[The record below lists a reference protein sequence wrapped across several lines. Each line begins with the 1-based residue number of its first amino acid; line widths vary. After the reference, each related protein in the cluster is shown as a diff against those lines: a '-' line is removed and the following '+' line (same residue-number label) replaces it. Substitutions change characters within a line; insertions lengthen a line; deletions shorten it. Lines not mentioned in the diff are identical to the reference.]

1 MIAKV
6 VVVGSGKRRRRVR
19 GGEKRSSLPVVPSST
34 TW

>member
-19 GGEKRSSLPVVPSST
+19 GGEKGHLCR
-34 TW
+34 